1 MSRLYDTVEPS
12 VIDEDMLQ
20 KAVEEQGPK
29 DEAGKIAKRE
39 GINFSDVLS
48 LRLDFKN
55 ILKIDNLWEFTALT
69 KLQLDNNIIEK
80 IEGLDML
87 VNLVWL
93 DLSFN
98 NIEVIE
104 GLSNLTKLKDLTF
117 YNNRISK
124 IENIDA
130 LKQLHVFSIGNN
142 EIKDIKD
149 ILYLRQFPEL
159 KTLNIANNPVTR
171 DDKDTFKQY
180 VAAFLPN
187 IEFLDYRL
195 LDQQT
200 KAAAYEKY
208 QTQVEEQIDKD
219 NKARA
224 AAEEQERK
232 RAETQLHKEAYVEFL
247 NTAKLFEDMYAD
259 DPEGNKLN
267 QIPEKLMTVCQQ
279 LFEFGLQEYE
289 KRKAEVDMFWE
300 CVNEAKQENKEM
312 GMDAIKEF
320 MKEKKR
326 IFAELV
332 HMTDTKMVD
341 NKLQEY
347 NDQVTSLWDKLM
359 GLELQ
364 LVDQLEEII
373 KDFERNMQDL
383 VSVFLESVQAYLT
396 QARDWE
402 NMHNEKMIESATSAL
417 EKAAKNELDE
427 DVPEELKML
436 LVDKDTVMNAVTSSH
451 DVHLLKIDNKEDD
464 IVTRINTWLKNMIET
479 IHEEQEI
486 QRNRMRVTEITHLI
500 DHLRDE
506 ADLLDLVQDNTF
518 SKESLK
524 GGRSV
529 RFATGSVTGKRISN
543 HPGALAEE
551 YSIDDTEITTSFTGL
566 SVDGDEGMKSEGD
579 IDHDT
584 IERLEGQENAAVQGH
599 SLRLSVEYE
608 QKEGKDNS

>member
-12 VIDEDMLQ
+12 VIDEEMLQ

-80 IEGLDML
+80 IEGLDLL

-104 GLSNLTKLKDLTF
+104 GLNNLINLKDLTL

-124 IENIDA
+124 IENIEA

-142 EIKDIKD
+142 EIKEYKD
-149 ILYLRQFPEL
+149 ILYLRQFPML
-159 KTLNIANNPVTR
+159 KTLNIANNPVSR
-171 DDKDTFKQY
+171 EDKDGFKQY

-187 IEFLDYRL
+187 VEFLDYRL

-200 KAAAYEKY
+200 KTAAYEKF

-219 NKARA
+219 NKAKV

-232 RAETQLHKEAYVEFL
+232 VTETQRHKEAYVEYL
-247 NTAKLFEDMYAD
+247 NTVKLFEDMYAD

-267 QIPEKLMTVCQQ
+267 QIPGVDEMLVVFKEKLMAVCQQ
-279 LFEFGLQEYE
+279 LFEFGLQEYD

-312 GMDAIKEF
+312 GMDAINEF
-320 MKEKKR
+320 MKDKKR
-326 IFAELV
+326 IFVEMV
-332 HMTDTKMVD
+332 QMTDTKMVD

-347 NDQVTSLWDKLM
+347 NDQVTALWDKLM

-396 QARDWE
+396 QARDLE
-402 NMHNEKMIESATSAL
+402 NIHNEKMIESATSAL

-464 IVTRINTWLKNMIET
+464 IVTRINNWLKNMIET
-479 IHEEQEI
+479 IHVEQEI

-506 ADLLDLVQDNTF
+506 ADLLDLVQ
-518 SKESLK
+518 
-524 GGRSV
+524 GV
-529 RFATGSVTGKRISN
+529 V
-543 HPGALAEE
+543 
-551 YSIDDTEITTSFTGL
+551 
-566 SVDGDEGMKSEGD
+566 
-579 IDHDT
+579 
-584 IERLEGQENAAVQGH
+584 
-599 SLRLSVEYE
+599 
-608 QKEGKDNS
+608 

>member
-55 ILKIDNLWEFTALT
+55 ILKIDNLWEFTSLT

-80 IEGLDML
+80 IEGLDLL

-104 GLSNLTKLKDLTF
+104 GLNNLKKLKDLTL

-124 IENIDA
+124 IENLEA

-142 EIKDIKD
+142 EIKELKD
-149 ILYLRQFPEL
+149 ILYLRQFPML
-159 KTLNIANNPVTR
+159 KTLNIANNPVSKE
-171 DDKDTFKQY
+171 DKDFFKQY

-187 IEFLDYRL
+187 VEFLDYRL

-200 KAAAYEKY
+200 KAAAYEKH

-224 AAEEQERK
+224 AAEEDERK
-232 RAETQLHKEAYVEFL
+232 LAETQLHKEAYIEYL
-247 NTAKLFEDMYAD
+247 DTSKLFEDMYAD

-267 QIPEKLMTVCQQ
+267 QIPGVDEMLVVFKEKLMGVCRQ
-279 LFEFGLQEYE
+279 LFDFGLHEYE

-312 GMDAIKEF
+312 GMDAINAF
-320 MKEKKR
+320 MKDKKA
-326 IFAELV
+326 IFADLV
-332 HMTDTKMVD
+332 QLTDIKMVD

-347 NDQVTSLWDKLM
+347 NDEVTALWDKLM

-396 QARDWE
+396 QARELE
-402 NMHNEKMIESATSAL
+402 NIHNEKMIESATSAL

-479 IHEEQEI
+479 IHVEQEI

-506 ADLLDLVQDNTF
+506 ADMLD
-518 SKESLK
+518 
-524 GGRSV
+524 
-529 RFATGSVTGKRISN
+529 I
-543 HPGALAEE
+543 
-551 YSIDDTEITTSFTGL
+551 
-566 SVDGDEGMKSEGD
+566 
-579 IDHDT
+579 
-584 IERLEGQENAAVQGH
+584 VQG
-599 SLRLSVEYE
+599 VA
-608 QKEGKDNS
+608 